1 MHSGQDPC
9 RHAEYSVQTEVFR
22 THTLDTALHCMVEY
36 HSPGGFSEFAI
47 ASTITSRHPAPL
59 HTRSQITR
67 ICLAHQMDPARH
79 VHQSPS
85 SKGSGSARIV
95 DRARPPFKTA
105 TWRVIPCRPGCPPL
119 DDAVWLASPA
129 AEPTSWPPTALPDL
143 THASRMHGMHTEHR
157 LRKGWMG
164 CTPAAGLLGVDSPA
178 KAAYP
183 RSLRSRLLASRRE
196 G

>member
-1 MHSGQDPC
+1 MPSILC
-9 RHAEYSVQTEVFR
+9 RQKCSE
-22 THTLDTALHCMVEY
+22 HTLSTLHCTVWLNITRPADSRNLPSLPQL
-36 HSPGGFSEFAI
+36 HPG
-47 ASTITSRHPAPL
+47 TLPRYT

-95 DRARPPFKTA
+95 DRARPPFKTE

-183 RSLRSRLLASRRE
+183 RSLRSRLLALRRE